1 VLQVVARARFHSR
14 SPVIAGIE
22 LWAMIAIGAA
32 VLVGATLQGVVG
44 LGLGLIVAPVT
55 GLVAPQLLPGLALWL
70 AMLLP
75 LFTLTRDWRS
85 ADGRGLCW
93 ALAARMPG
101 TAIGVWLV
109 WGLPVRALHI
119 LVGVVVLVAVALTGR
134 TVRLP
139 TTPTTLLGAG
149 FISGITG
156 TVSSIGG
163 PPLALVYQHHAT
175 DTLRATLGVYFVLG
189 AAFSI
194 VGLSATGQLPARD
207 LMVAAGMT
215 PVVVLGFLLSGP
227 LRRHLEHE
235 SVRIGLLIVCAASA
249 AALIVR
255 NLIG

>member
-1 VLQVVARARFHSR
+1 MFGLGIWAL
-14 SPVIAGIE
+14 IA
-22 LWAMIAIGAA
+22 LVAA
-32 VLVGATLQGVVG
+32 VLIGATLQGVVG
-44 LGLGLIVAPVT
+44 LGLGLILAPVT

-75 LFTLTRDWRS
+75 LFTLSRDWRS
-85 ADGRGLCW
+85 ADRQGLCW
-93 ALAARMPG
+93 ALAGRIPG

-109 WGLPVRALHI
+109 SVLSARVLHI
-119 LVGVVVLVAVALTGR
+119 LVGVVVLVAVALTVR
-134 TVRLP
+134 TVWMP

-149 FISGITG
+149 VVSGITG

-163 PPLALVYQHHAT
+163 PPLALIYQHHAT

-194 VGLSATGQLPARD
+194 VGLAATGQMLARD
-207 LMVAAGMT
+207 LMVAAVMT

-227 LRRHLEHE
+227 LRRHLDHG
-235 SVRIGLLIVCAASA
+235 SVRTSLLSLCAASA

-255 NLIG
+255 SLVA

>member
-1 VLQVVARARFHSR
+1 MFGL
-14 SPVIAGIE
+14 G
-22 LWAMIAIGAA
+22 LWALIALVAA
-32 VLVGATLQGVVG
+32 VLIGATLQGVVG
-44 LGLGLIVAPVT
+44 LGLGLILAPVT

-75 LFTLTRDWRS
+75 LFTLSRDWRS
-85 ADGRGLCW
+85 ADRHGLCW
-93 ALAARMPG
+93 ALAGRIPG

-109 WGLPVRALHI
+109 SVLSVRVLHI
-119 LVGVVVLVAVALTGR
+119 LVGVVVLVAVALTVR
-134 TVRLP
+134 TLRMP

-149 FISGITG
+149 VVSGITG

-163 PPLALVYQHHAT
+163 PPLALIYQHHAT

-194 VGLSATGQLPARD
+194 VGLAATGQMLARD
-207 LMVAAGMT
+207 LMVAAVMT

-227 LRRHLEHE
+227 LRRRVDHG
-235 SVRIGLLIVCAASA
+235 SVRIGLLSLCAASA

-255 NLIG
+255 SLVA